1 MPFCRP
7 HHDQFH
13 ELVRIARVDLTY
25 TADTFVRMIWA
36 LKICLVAVFMCVEGL
51 ENAYH
56 RRNLGKES
64 KEVHE

>member
-13 ELVRIARVDLTY
+13 ELVRLARVDLTY
-25 TADTFVRMIWA
+25 TTDAFIRMIRA
-36 LKICLVAVFMCVEGL
+36 SKVCLMAVFMCVEGL

-56 RRNLGKES
+56 RRNIGKEG
-64 KEVHE
+64 KEDHE